1 MPTYGLTDEGFLAK
15 PLEVILE
22 EINAYQKANIH
33 PNWDTSAGSSIGQVN
48 ASHANQVAAG
58 WEALAACYDMMD
70 PDNATNERLTSV
82 SSLTGTLRRDAQA
95 ALVICTCNLDA
106 GTYAAGDLIA
116 SKAGDPDARFSN
128 LYDVVSG
135 GGDVTGIVFVA
146 ETPGEIEVPVSPTPL
161 LTVIAEPVAGWN
173 TVANTSAASGGTGIE
188 TDPTLRTRREAEL
201 EASGTETLA
210 AIKAAVSELDG
221 VITVNG
227 LENVSNITDANGVP
241 GHAFEILVW
250 DGSPSAADDDE
261 IAQAI
266 WDNHP
271 AGIASYGSESGT
283 ATDDEGA
290 THTVF
295 FSRMATR
302 RVYLDIDLTEE
313 DEGYVGDAAV
323 KTAVEEWALEN
334 YEPGDDVVLS
344 KVAAVVSLLTGV
356 YDVTEVRASFSP
368 SPTLTANLTI
378 GVREI
383 ATVDAADI
391 DVTSV

>member
-70 PDNATNERLTSV
+70 PDNATNERLTSLA
-82 SSLTGTLRRDAQA
+82 SLTGTLRRDAQA
-95 ALVICTCNLDA
+95 ALVICDVNLDA
-106 GTYAAGDLIA
+106 GTYLARTLVA
-116 SKAGDPDARFSN
+116 SKAGDPDARVVN
-128 LYDVVSG
+128 LYDIAAPG
-135 GGDVTGIVFVA
+135 GALTDQVFVA
-146 ETPGEIEVPVSPTPL
+146 ETPGEFEAGTGTI
-161 LTVIAEPVAGWN
+161 TVIAEPVAGWN
-173 TVANTSAASGGTGIE
+173 SVVSTSPASGGTGIE

-210 AIKAAVSELDG
+210 AIKAAVSELDN
-221 VITVNG
+221 VITVKG
-227 LENVSNITDANGVP
+227 LENVSNITDENGVP
-241 GHAFEILVW
+241 AHAFEILVW
-250 DGSPSAADDDE
+250 DASIADDDE

-271 AGIASYGSESGT
+271 AGIASYGSESGE

-290 THTVF
+290 THTVY
-295 FSRMATR
+295 FSRMDTR

-313 DEGYVGDAAV
+313 DEGYVGGAAV
-323 KTAVEEWALEN
+323 KTAIEEWALEN
-334 YEPGDDVVLS
+334 YGSGDDVVLS
-344 KVAAVVSLLTGV
+344 KIAAVVSLLTGV